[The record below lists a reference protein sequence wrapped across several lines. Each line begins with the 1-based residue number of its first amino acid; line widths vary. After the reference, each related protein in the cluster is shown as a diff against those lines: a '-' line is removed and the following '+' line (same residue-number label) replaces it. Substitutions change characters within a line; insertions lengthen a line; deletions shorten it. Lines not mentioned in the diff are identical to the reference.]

1 MKPKNNIVKTDP
13 IVYELDYL
21 DGSKGNLRVSDIKKS
36 ENKTKKLRGMEGINT
51 KSPSEIIEILRG
63 IQD

>member
-21 DGSKGNLRVSDIKKS
+21 DGTKGNLRVSDIKKS
-36 ENKTKKLRGMEGINT
+36 ENKIKKLREIEGLEA

>member
-36 ENKTKKLRGMEGINT
+36 ENKIKKLREMENIDAKN
-51 KSPSEIIEILRG
+51 PSEIIEILRG